1 MDEKEAGGYHNAPP
15 PPQFMTDPQG
25 HADILDI
32 FTRNK

>member
-1 MDEKEAGGYHNAPP
+1 MDEKEAGGYHNAP